1 MDLILFSLYVALMGA
16 LSFLIALLTQL
27 HTQAKRGELR
37 NAPIDA
43 EKLRDFKATILP
55 LVIALVLAI
64 IAFIIVFLLPP
75 PPPCTNPT
83 VCNYLMSI
91 M

>member
-1 MDLILFSLYVALMGA
+1 MDLVLFSLYVALMGA
-16 LSFLIALLTQL
+16 LSFLLAEEASLYI
-27 HTQAKRGELR
+27 QAKRGELR
-37 NAPIDA
+37 NTPIDA
-43 EKLRDFKATILP
+43 EKLRDFKTTILP

-64 IAFIIVFLLPP
+64 VAFIIVFLLPP